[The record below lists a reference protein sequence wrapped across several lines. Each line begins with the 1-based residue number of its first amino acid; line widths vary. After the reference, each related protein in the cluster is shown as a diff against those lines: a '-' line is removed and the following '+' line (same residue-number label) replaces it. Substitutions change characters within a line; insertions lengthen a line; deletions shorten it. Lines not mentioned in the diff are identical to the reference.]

1 MICLNSTKLANFQAK
16 THYYSFSSTSI
27 SIVDLLTCRCN
38 SGPAGQVFQF
48 GMRHTYVWLT
58 LILTTFHEQR
68 TTCEEIAVALLA
80 NAKPWASS
88 VKLKCSTGNHYS
100 CVMVLLLTSGICW
113 SYYVLI
119 EVKAMPKALVGSP
132 AEHSWCNLS
141 NLNLS
146 TARCQQFIARFMC
159 IGLKANIPS
168 SFMSF
173 SERFYSQ
180 VLRQMVTRLLDM
192 TTTLLLESS

>member
-1 MICLNSTKLANFQAK
+1 MWRHGKPLLHALFILRLC
-16 THYYSFSSTSI
+16 SS
-27 SIVDLLTCRCN
+27 
-38 SGPAGQVFQF
+38 
-48 GMRHTYVWLT
+48 
-58 LILTTFHEQR
+58 
-68 TTCEEIAVALLA
+68 
-80 NAKPWASS
+80 
-88 VKLKCSTGNHYS
+88 STGNDQPWERQWSLTNNNYRS
-100 CVMVLLLTSGICW
+100 SKLKLCNWNFLWTLSKYLWTFMDVLMWCKLSDYWHKSHNGPWSSFHTWICW

>member
-1 MICLNSTKLANFQAK
+1 MGHSLPSTL
-16 THYYSFSSTSI
+16 
-27 SIVDLLTCRCN
+27 
-38 SGPAGQVFQF
+38 G
-48 GMRHTYVWLT
+48 YVGV
-58 LILTTFHEQR
+58 I
-68 TTCEEIAVALLA
+68 
-80 NAKPWASS
+80 N
-88 VKLKCSTGNHYS
+88 
-100 CVMVLLLTSGICW
+100 
-113 SYYVLI
+113 YVLI

-159 IGLKANIPS
+159 ISLNANIPS

-180 VLRQMVTRLLDM
+180 FLRQMVTRLLAM
-192 TTTLLLESS
+192 TTTLLLESSNLSITMRDQIHHNQTHWALPLQVCLQWQITHYHRSKKWAIGLDIDAYYLACCSILVGGKY